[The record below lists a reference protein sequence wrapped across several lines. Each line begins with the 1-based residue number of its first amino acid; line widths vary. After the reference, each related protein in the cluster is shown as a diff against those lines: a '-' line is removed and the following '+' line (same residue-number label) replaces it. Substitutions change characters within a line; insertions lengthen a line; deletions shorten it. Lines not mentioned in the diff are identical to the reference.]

1 VRVEVFDVQGRR
13 VAMLAEGSFTD
24 GFHAVN
30 WERRDDGG
38 SLVKAGVYLY
48 RVEAGSF
55 RDRRKMVLLP

>member
-1 VRVEVFDVQGRR
+1 
-13 VAMLAEGSFTD
+13 MLAEGSFTD